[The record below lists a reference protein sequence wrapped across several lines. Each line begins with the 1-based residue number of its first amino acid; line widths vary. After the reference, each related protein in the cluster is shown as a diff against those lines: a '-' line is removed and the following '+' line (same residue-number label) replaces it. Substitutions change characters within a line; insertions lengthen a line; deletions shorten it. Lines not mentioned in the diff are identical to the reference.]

1 MRPAPRCSAQLV
13 RNKVLV
19 LVVEDDRELAE
30 GLQRDL
36 KRAGFAVD
44 LTASAV
50 DAMHLGNESLY
61 DLIILD
67 LGLPDGAG
75 LDVLRNWR
83 AAGNPVP
90 VLILTAR
97 DAWYERVDG
106 FKAGADDYLGK
117 PFHTEELLARA
128 GALLRR
134 AHQQPG
140 GRLQNAGLILDED
153 EQRVVLPNEQSVQLT
168 ATEFCLLRYF
178 MLNPRRILSKSRL
191 TEHIYAGDADPDS
204 NVLEVYINRLR
215 RKLGAE
221 YIETRRGQGYRFRD
235 PSAESAPD

>member
-1 MRPAPRCSAQLV
+1 MLI
-13 RNKVLV
+13 
-19 LVVEDDRELAE
+19 LVVEDDHELAA
-30 GLQRDL
+30 GLRRDL
-36 KRAGFAVD
+36 QRAGFAVD
-44 LTASAV
+44 LTDSAV
-50 DAMHLGNESLY
+50 DAAHLGSETLY
-61 DLIILD
+61 DLIVLD

-75 LDVLRNWR
+75 LDVLRGWR

-117 PFHTEELLARA
+117 PFYTEELLARV

-140 GRLQNAGLILDED
+140 GPLQSVGLVLDED
-153 EQRVVLPNEQSVQLT
+153 QQKVILPDQRSVQLT
-168 ATEFCLLRYF
+168 ATEFRLLRYF

-191 TEHIYAGDADPDS
+191 TEHVYAGDTDPDS

-215 RKLGAE
+215 RKLGAN
-221 YIETRRGQGYRFRD
+221 YIETRRGQGYQFRD
-235 PSAESAPD
+235 PSEGPGAEA

>member
-1 MRPAPRCSAQLV
+1 MLI
-13 RNKVLV
+13 
-19 LVVEDDRELAE
+19 LVVEDDHELAE
-30 GLQRDL
+30 GLRRDL

-44 LTASAV
+44 LTDSAV
-50 DAMHLGNESLY
+50 DAAHLGSEVLY
-61 DLIILD
+61 DLVVLD

-75 LDVLRNWR
+75 LDVLRGWR

-117 PFHTEELLARA
+117 PFYTEELLVRV

-134 AHQQPG
+134 AHQRPG
-140 GRLQNAGLILDED
+140 GPLQSVGLVLDED
-153 EQRVVLPNEQSVQLT
+153 RQKVSLPDQRSVQLT
-168 ATEFCLLRYF
+168 ATEFRLLRYF
-178 MLNPRRILSKSRL
+178 MLNSGRILSKSRL
-191 TEHIYAGDADPDS
+191 TEHVYAGDTDPDS

-215 RKLGAE
+215 RKLGAD
-221 YIETRRGQGYRFRD
+221 YIETRRGQGYQFRD
-235 PSAESAPD
+235 PSEKLGSEA

>member
-1 MRPAPRCSAQLV
+1 MLI
-13 RNKVLV
+13 
-19 LVVEDDRELAE
+19 LVVEDDHELAG

-36 KRAGFAVD
+36 KRAGFAID
-44 LTASAV
+44 LTDSAI
-50 DAMHLGNESLY
+50 DAAHLGSEALY
-61 DLIILD
+61 DLIVLD

-75 LDVLRNWR
+75 LDVLRSWR

-117 PFHTEELLARA
+117 PFHTEELLARV

-140 GRLQNAGLILDED
+140 GPLQSVGLILDED
-153 EQRVVLPNEQSVQLT
+153 QQTVILPDQRPVQLT
-168 ATEFCLLRYF
+168 ATEFRLLRYF
-178 MLNPRRILSKSRL
+178 MLNPKRILSKSRL
-191 TEHIYAGDADPDS
+191 TEHVYAGDTDPDS

-215 RKLGAE
+215 RKLGAN
-221 YIETRRGQGYRFRD
+221 YIETRRGQGYQFRD
-235 PSAESAPD
+235 PSAEPGPEA